1 MEDHKQ
7 RALLH
12 FLKRSG
18 KPLRSFLESLAKD
31 LQQLRDC
38 YELLD
43 PRWQDY
49 DHKFMQLMILDGCF
63 MLEILCLDTHKMED
77 YAETD
82 PIFSNHG
89 QIHIIP
95 FIKRD
100 MLMLENQLPM
110 QVLHSLVDVD
120 SNGTKDEEFVNKLI
134 LKFYPSNMPIS
145 FVGSCLHILKVY
157 RKSLLSDIPS
167 CRRQKKC
174 HWHLRPHYEDG
185 DDIIRSAMELNEAG
199 IRFKKSKTISLKDI
213 TFH

>member
-18 KPLRSFLESLAKD
+18 KPLRSFVESLAKD

-43 PRWQDY
+43 PRWQDD

-63 MLEILCLDTHKMED
+63 MLEISCLDTHTMED

-89 QIHIIP
+89 QIHIIT

-120 SNGTKDEEFVNKLI
+120 SNGTKDDEFVNKLI
-134 LKFYPSNMPIS
+134 VKFNTSNMPIS
-145 FVGSCLHILKVY
+145 FMGSCLHVLKVY
-157 RKSLLSDIPS
+157 
-167 CRRQKKC
+167 
-174 HWHLRPHYEDG
+174 
-185 DDIIRSAMELNEAG
+185 
-199 IRFKKSKTISLKDI
+199 
-213 TFH
+213 

>member
-1 MEDHKQ
+1 MERVEWVIEVDEQLKTMVGSETEMEHWMKRSIYRVPPNITDLNNKAYIPQLVAFGPYHHAQPHLYPMEDHKQ

-18 KPLRSFLESLAKD
+18 KPLQLFVQSLAKD

-43 PRWQDY
+43 PMWQDD
-49 DHKFMQLMILDGCF
+49 DHKFMQLMIVDGCF
-63 MLEILCLDTHKMED
+63 MLEILRFRTHTTED

-89 QIHIIP
+89 KMHVMP

-110 QVLHSLVDVD
+110 KVLHSLVAVD
-120 SNGTKDEEFVNKLI
+120 SNGTMVI
-134 LKFYPSNMPIS
+134 PI
-145 FVGSCLHILKVY
+145 F
-157 RKSLLSDIPS
+157 
-167 CRRQKKC
+167 
-174 HWHLRPHYEDG
+174 
-185 DDIIRSAMELNEAG
+185 
-199 IRFKKSKTISLKDI
+199 
-213 TFH
+213 